1 MLMPQL
7 CGKGNWKYIGYTTID
22 KCQELII
29 EHHDFHLNLW
39 RQSHK
44 FGWLSYDL
52 NLKYYGLQVTVSK
65 KQMEFDK
72 VITIDQFIQ
81 STMKRDTIVH

>member
-7 CGKGNWKYIGYTTID
+7 CGKGNWKHVGYIAID
-22 KCQELII
+22 KCQELIF
-29 EHHDFHLNLW
+29 EHHNIYFNLW

-44 FGWLSYDL
+44 FGRLLHDL

-65 KQMEFDK
+65 KQMEYDK
-72 VITIDQFIQ
+72 VITIKY
-81 STMKRDTIVH
+81 SYNRL